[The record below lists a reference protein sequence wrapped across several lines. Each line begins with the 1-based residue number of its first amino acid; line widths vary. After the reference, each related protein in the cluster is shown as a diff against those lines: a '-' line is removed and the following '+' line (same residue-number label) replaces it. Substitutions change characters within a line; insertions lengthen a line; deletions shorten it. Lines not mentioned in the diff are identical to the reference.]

1 MVLRAH
7 PVHPQSDRERINRAI
22 PTLNVRMDG
31 WQCTGEGVKGIEL
44 VDVREVGEV
53 ETGGGEGQ

>member
-1 MVLRAH
+1 
-7 PVHPQSDRERINRAI
+7 
-22 PTLNVRMDG
+22 MDG